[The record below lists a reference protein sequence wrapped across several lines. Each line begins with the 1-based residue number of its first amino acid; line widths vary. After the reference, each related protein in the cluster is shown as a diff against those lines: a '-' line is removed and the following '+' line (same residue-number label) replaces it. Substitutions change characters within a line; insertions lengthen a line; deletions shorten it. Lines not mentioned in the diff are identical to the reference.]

1 MAYYMDTSALVK
13 LVSREPESTELL
25 QWATSVESPLV
36 TCDLARTELMR
47 AVRRLDPGLAVA
59 ARTVL
64 DSLTILKLS
73 TSLFESAIRIEP
85 VEVRSLDAL
94 HLAAA
99 LALGD
104 ELEAIVV
111 YDKRLADAAVRYGIA
126 VVSPGAASVE

>member
-25 QWATSVESPLV
+25 QWATSVDSPLV

-47 AVRRLDPGLAVA
+47 AVRRLDSGLAVA

-111 YDKRLADAAVRYGIA
+111 YDKWLADAAVRYGIA